1 MKISKFFIF
10 VGLASTFTV
19 ASIVGLP
26 KSKQVEAKQACRV
39 DLANKIPSSIVSSK
53 AVAQTVAQ
61 LNKTCWNQ
69 LPGLARDIGVG
80 ANGAV
85 WVIGT
90 NAVSGGYGIYRW
102 TGSNWQNVP
111 GGAVRIDVAPN
122 GIPWVVNNAGNI
134 YQWTGS
140 SWQQLPGLARDIGI
154 GANGAVWV
162 IGTNAVGGGYGIYR
176 WTGSNWQNVPGGA
189 VRIDVAPNGTPWVVN
204 NAGNIYQW
212 TGSSWQQLPGLA
224 RDIGIG
230 GTTGNGVA
238 WVIGTNGVGGGY
250 GIYQWIG
257 SNWQN
262 VPGGAVEISVGP
274 DGYPWVVNNAGSIYR

>member
-122 GIPWVVNNAGNI
+122 G
-134 YQWTGS
+134 
-140 SWQQLPGLARDIGI
+140 
-154 GANGAVWV
+154 
-162 IGTNAVGGGYGIYR
+162 
-176 WTGSNWQNVPGGA
+176 
-189 VRIDVAPNGTPWVVN
+189 TPWVVN